1 MRAFLLL
8 LISHLIDKRSIRRRR
23 YGTKLWSRCFADPL
37 RLTAMERVKVR
48 VRVRVRLK
56 VRVAMSR
63 RWRRWRARHHP
74 LGCMPRSTSVFLL
87 PLTAQSLDTE
97 TDDAFTISHSV
108 IFLREVLSLYWD
120 SLLFRGGSDFSL
132 RIDRKPVAFIGA
144 GRLVAAVRV

>member
-1 MRAFLLL
+1 MASLAGQAPPFGVHAPLNKCLSFA
-8 LISHLIDKRSIRRRR
+8 SH
-23 YGTKLWSRCFADPL
+23 
-37 RLTAMERVKVR
+37 
-48 VRVRVRLK
+48 
-56 VRVAMSR
+56 
-63 RWRRWRARHHP
+63 
-74 LGCMPRSTSVFLL
+74 RSTSVFLL

-97 TDDAFTISHSV
+97 TDDAFTISHFV